1 MAATTQV
8 QILVRTGSRAAA
20 RGWGPSGRAER
31 APALRPPVSGSTPS
45 AGALHMMTGMRHASR
60 APHCC
65 RNIRAVATR
74 SAAQRESLASSPFPS
89 RAASLSG
96 QVADVSLAG
105 QKRYTVLLDTLATLP
120 LHQVLIV

>member
-1 MAATTQV
+1 MAVTTQV

-20 RGWGPSGRAER
+20 RGWGPEWPRGARACS
-31 APALRPPVSGSTPS
+31 APAGQRLDSQR
-45 AGALHMMTGMRHASR
+45 RR
-60 APHCC
+60 AAYDDWHEARC